1 MGDERFEPGGDLSI
15 AQTLVLAYQIHS
27 RESGDPLPRIS
38 GGWYMPYY
46 QYCLDNGILT
56 VRDFPQSCLNDKATR
71 YDMVAILD
79 QAIPDDQM
87 EAINTVRDGDI
98 PDLGEGDELGDVVYR
113 WYRAGVSLG
122 MRRAASTA
130 AATSL
135 GPRCRSSSASSLG
148 WRTGPGCELLSPP
161 APRVRKN
168 LGPISGPRFFP
179 CPSWERLLYC
189 KVILCPAFC
198 RSERELPL

>member
-1 MGDERFEPGGDLSI
+1 MTGMGDGRFEPGGDLSI

-27 RESGDPLPRIS
+27 RESGDPLPQTS

-87 EAINTVRDGDI
+87 EAINTVRGGDV

-113 WYRAGVSLG
+113 WYRAGVLTGDEEGRFHGGSDIT
-122 MRRAASTA
+122 RAEVS
-130 AATSL
+130 
-135 GPRCRSSSASSLG
+135 
-148 WRTGPGCELLSPP
+148 
-161 APRVRKN
+161 
-168 LGPISGPRFFP
+168 
-179 CPSWERLLYC
+179 
-189 KVILCPAFC
+189 VILCQLAGLVD
-198 RSERELPL
+198 RARL

>member
-1 MGDERFEPGGDLSI
+1 M
-15 AQTLVLAYQIHS
+15 LAYQIHS
-27 RESGDPLPRIS
+27 RESGDPLPQTS

-56 VRDFPQSCLNDKATR
+56 ARDFPQSCLNDKATR

-87 EAINTVRDGDI
+87 EAINTVRDGDV
-98 PDLGEGDELGDVVYR
+98 PDLGEGMSWAMWSIGGTGPVC
-113 WYRAGVSLG
+113 SLG

-130 AATSL
+130 AATSP
-135 GPRCRSSSASSLG
+135 GPRCRSFSASSLAG
-148 WRTGPGCELLSPP
+148 GPGQAVSSYPHRPP
-161 APRVRKN
+161 ESGKN
-168 LGPISGPRFFP
+168 LGPFGTQVFP

-189 KVILCPAFC
+189 KM
-198 RSERELPL
+198 